1 MTSRVV
7 FALLMG
13 VITTGTI
20 TFLLICL
27 NVGFGVT
34 FLTVWIRAW
43 ELAYLIVVPLVL
55 LTAPALQRLI
65 AKLFTSTKGA
75 DHVAGGNHA
84 LQQRIAFAL
93 LMGVITTGV
102 ISFAVILRT
111 FGYKEDF
118 VHLWLRAWGLGYVI
132 VIPLLLIVSPTVQRL
147 VDNAPELIRS
157 RRRKRECTP
166 PGDR

>member
-1 MTSRVV
+1 
-7 FALLMG
+7 MG

-20 TFLLICL
+20 TFLLVCL

-55 LTAPALQRLI
+55 MMAPALQRLI
-65 AKLFTSTKGA
+65 TKLFTSTKGA
-75 DHVAGGNHA
+75 DHVSGGIRV

-118 VHLWLRAWGLGYVI
+118 ALLWLRAWGLGYAV
-132 VIPLLLIVSPTVQRL
+132 VIPLLLIVAPTVQRF
-147 VDNAPELIRS
+147 VSWCTTPRS
-157 RRRKRECTP
+157 
-166 PGDR
+166 